1 MDKNI
6 AKAPRGRNH
15 KPRVIALGV
24 KGVNPIK

>member
-1 MDKNI
+1 MDKII